1 MSCYVDKLRPF
12 GWRIRGRE
20 TESCHLLA
28 DSLDELH
35 AMAQAIG
42 LKREWFQDK
51 RSGKHYDLVPS
62 KRDLAI
68 ARGAIALDDVQF
80 VAKLRELRASG
91 AA

>member
-28 DSLDELH
+28 DTLDELH
-35 AMAQAIG
+35 TMAQSIG

-62 KRDLAI
+62 KRAAAVAL
-68 ARGAIALDDVQF
+68 GAVELDDVAF
-80 VAKLRELRASG
+80 IAKLKELRKTG

>member
-35 AMAQAIG
+35 EMAQRLG
-42 LKREWFQDK
+42 LKRAWFQDK

-62 KRDLAI
+62 KRATAVAL
-68 ARGAIALDDVQF
+68 GAIELDDHGF
-80 VAKLRELRASG
+80 IAKLKELRKVG

>member
-28 DSLDELH
+28 DTLDELH
-35 AMAQAIG
+35 TMAQVIG

-62 KRDLAI
+62 KRKAAVEL
-68 ARGAIALDDVQF
+68 GAIELDDVSF
-80 VAKLRELRASG
+80 IAKLKEIRG
-91 AA
+91 KQ

>member
-1 MSCYVDKLRPF
+1 MACYVDKLRPF

-28 DSLDELH
+28 DTLDELH
-35 AMAQAIG
+35 EMAQQIG
-42 LKREWFQDK
+42 LKREWFQNK

-62 KRDLAI
+62 KRAAAVAL
-68 ARGAIALDDVQF
+68 GAIELDDVAF
-80 VAKLRELRASG
+80 IAKLKELRKTG

>member
-35 AMAQAIG
+35 EMAAKIG
-42 LKREWFQDK
+42 LKRAWFQDK

-62 KRDLAI
+62 KRAAAVAL
-68 ARGAIALDDVQF
+68 GAVELDDVGF
-80 VAKLRELRASG
+80 IAKLKELRKTG

>member
-20 TESCHLLA
+20 TMSCHLLA
-28 DSLDELH
+28 DTLDELH
-35 AMAQAIG
+35 VMAQSIG

-62 KRDLAI
+62 KRA
-68 ARGAIALDDVQF
+68 AAVAAGAIELDDIAF
-80 VAKLRELRASG
+80 IAKLKELRG
-91 AA
+91 KQ